1 MGRTPKKKKGE
12 LPSGNVRVQ
21 VYDYTDSQGKRHY
34 KSFTG
39 ATRKEAQEKANRWK
53 ILRDSQEKQEEDITV
68 SEAVARY
75 IEIKSAVLSPAT
87 HREYLA
93 TEKRYFA
100 DSIGKKHLSEVKS
113 ASIQIWISNLT
124 RQGLS
129 AKTVRNAYGLLSATL
144 DMFAPD
150 LKIKITLPQ
159 RKKPELYCPNDEDIK
174 KLLES
179 IKGTELELAVLLA
192 AFGPLRR
199 GEICALESTDIK
211 GNIVSISKS
220 KVRGPEGAWCI
231 KQPKTYGSY
240 REIEF
245 PDFVMQKLAGRKGAI
260 IHVTPDRLSNMF
272 RKALLKTGL
281 PHFRFHDLRH
291 YAASIMHA
299 IGVPDQYILQR
310 GGWTSEGVMRS
321 VYRNVID
328 LENIRQTQKINK
340 HFSDM
345 QHEMQHDANKAL

>member
-39 ATRKEAQEKANRWK
+39 ASGKEAREKANRWK
-53 ILRDSQEKQEEDITV
+53 ILRDSQEKQREDITV

-75 IEIKSAVLSPAT
+75 IDIKSAVLSPAT

-150 LKIKITLPQ
+150 LRIKITLPQ
-159 RKKPELYCPNDEDIK
+159 RQKPDLYCPNDEDIK
-174 KLLES
+174 KLLEA
-179 IKGTELELAVLLA
+179 IEGTDLEIAVLLA

-199 GEICALESTDIK
+199 GEICALTDKDIT
-211 GNIVSISKS
+211 GNTI
-220 KVRGPEGAWCI
+220 KVRHSMVMGPDKTWCI
-231 KQPKTYGSY
+231 KQPKTKDST
-240 REIEF
+240 REIEM
-245 PDFVMQKLAGRKGAI
+245 PRFVMDKIKGKKGQIVNMHPNMLTDHFGTAI
-260 IHVTPDRLSNMF
+260 SKINIPR
-272 RKALLKTGL
+272 
-281 PHFRFHDLRH
+281 FRFHDLRH

-310 GGWTSEGVMRS
+310 GGWTSDGVMRS

>member
-1 MGRTPKKKKGE
+1 MSRTPKKKKGE

-113 ASIQIWISNLT
+113 ASIQIWISDLT
-124 RQGLS
+124 RKGLS
-129 AKTVRNAYGLLSATL
+129 PKTVRNAYGLLSATL

-150 LKIKITLPQ
+150 LRIKVTLPQ
-159 RKKPELYCPNDEDIK
+159 RQKPDLYCPNDEDIK
-174 KLLES
+174 KLLEA

-199 GEICALESTDIK
+199 GEICALTDKDIV
-211 GNIVSISKS
+211 GNTI
-220 KVRGPEGAWCI
+220 KVRHSMVMGPDKIWSI
-231 KQPKTYGSY
+231 KPPKTTESE
-240 REIEF
+240 RDIEM
-245 PDFVMQKLAGRKGAI
+245 PDFVIEKLKQREGRLIKMSPDA
-260 IHVTPDRLSNMF
+260 VTRRF
-272 RKALLKTGL
+272 TRALNKIDI
-281 PHFRFHDLRH
+281 PKFRFHDLRH

-310 GGWTSEGVMRS
+310 GGWSSDGIMRS

-328 LENIRQTQKINK
+328 LENIRQTQKINN

-345 QHEMQHDANKAL
+345 QHEMQHDTNKAL